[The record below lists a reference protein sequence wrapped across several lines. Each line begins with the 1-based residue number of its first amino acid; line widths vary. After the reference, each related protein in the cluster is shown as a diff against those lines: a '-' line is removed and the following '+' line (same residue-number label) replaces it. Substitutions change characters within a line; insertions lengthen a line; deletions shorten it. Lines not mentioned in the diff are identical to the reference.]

1 MILRSNRSFCRVIG
15 RSITIIAF
23 LVLIMQ
29 ILGCCNNK
37 PVLGP
42 VPEPITREHALGV
55 YNDNASS
62 VTDFSARIN
71 EWEIQF
77 SEDEQN
83 QHHFNEKG
91 GKLFYRTLRPGEKY
105 HQFYLNGSGGPLG
118 QEALVVAS
126 DQEEFWM
133 YSRPAKWSFR
143 DTHENAASMGMQ
155 NMFIMNPQFILEFIG
170 LQPIPVD
177 ILPWPYPIYKVAPE
191 KNYIEY
197 ALPGEAGLR
206 EIVIDR
212 RSNLPEQINFYDQ
225 FGLRILESRLGNYQS
240 LGEAMLPGDILLSS
254 PNDDSFFR
262 LQLTNYQIKEDM
274 SGRLFRVPEDFDNI
288 SDKN

>member
-1 MILRSNRSFCRVIG
+1 
-15 RSITIIAF
+15 
-23 LVLIMQ
+23 MQ
-29 ILGCCNNK
+29 VFGCCNHNK
-37 PVLGP
+37 LLES
-42 VPEPITREHALGV
+42 VPEPISREHAV
-55 YNDNASS
+55 SVFNTNALA

-77 SEDEQN
+77 FEDEQTR
-83 QHHFNEKG
+83 HHFNEKG
-91 GKLFYRTLRPGEKY
+91 GKIFYRTLRPGEKY
-105 HQFYLNGSGGPLG
+105 PQFYLNASGGPLG

-133 YSRPAKWSFR
+133 YSRPAHWSFR
-143 DTHENAASMGMQ
+143 DTHENAASLSNQ

-170 LQPIPVD
+170 LQPIPVE

-191 KNYIEY
+191 KNYLEY
-197 ALPGEAGLR
+197 ALPGESGLR

-212 RSNLPEQINFYDQ
+212 RSNLPEQINFYDR

-240 LGEAMLPGDILLSS
+240 LGEARLPGEIILSS
-254 PNDDSFFR
+254 PNDKSFFR
-262 LQLTNYQIKEDM
+262 LQLTNYQLKEDI
-274 SGRLFRVPEDFDNI
+274 SPRLFCVPDDFDSI